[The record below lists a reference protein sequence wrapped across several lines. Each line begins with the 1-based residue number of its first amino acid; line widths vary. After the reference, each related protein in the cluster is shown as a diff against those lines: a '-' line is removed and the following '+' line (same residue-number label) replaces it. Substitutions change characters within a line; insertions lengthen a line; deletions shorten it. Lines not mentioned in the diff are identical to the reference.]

1 VIWMGNLLIGNQIS
15 QSKAKIIGHG
25 HVAGSDGDINPDL
38 STLTTAINLI
48 ENAEITFKPGKN

>member
-1 VIWMGNLLIGNQIS
+1 MGNLLIGNQIS